1 MSMSINPVDLAA
13 AAEGIL
19 NTQYL
24 LQRERLLSAS
34 AQASRLLLEAPDAMK
49 AMPEVLQLLGEAA
62 QVDRTAL
69 AFAEIGPN
77 GEKWLKIQAEWVT
90 ESLTDA
96 HCPMSECGGTDPW
109 NEPRSDQFCTML
121 QSGKSVVF
129 CPDAARAI
137 EGVSITSDKARTSA
151 IVPILVDG
159 EYVGVIGFD
168 DWQRVREFDSS
179 IVSALEIAA
188 GLVGAA
194 LHRQRLVETMRRE
207 RELAA
212 EERLSSATR
221 ANALLRSN
229 LTKLARDADPQ
240 DFVSNILIDATRQLD
255 AAAAYT
261 IGFDKAANLWKAFI
275 HVEGGKVAP
284 PPYQAAATPEETRLG
299 EVLTLF
305 TEPSFY
311 QVQPLDRIQ
320 WPGAAAWHAREGHKS
335 VYLLPVVVG
344 EQTVGCIGL
353 AFMQDEALS
362 AERAELALAVAH
374 QITLCI
380 GLKKLGMA
388 AKDAAVL
395 AERNRIGQ
403 EIHDGLAQGF
413 TGILMQLGA
422 AEEAMHECA
431 RNSPLPSILTRI
443 HDLARQGLAD
453 ARRSVMALRPDQTK
467 RVGLELALRQLAE
480 RATVEGRATCSFEG
494 AVIGDGLVPERQHEL
509 LRIATEAVSNALRHA
524 HPTTVR
530 IVLLEEIAQW
540 TMSVIDDG
548 RGMTLSPDLYAQQG
562 YGLNNMRERAGAI
575 GGEFLIESKPGEG
588 TRIVVNLPRP
598 HAANVSKLKAQH
610 ERRG

>member
-1 MSMSINPVDLAA
+1 MSINPVDLAA

-34 AQASRLLLEAPDAMK
+34 AQASRLLLEAADAMK
-49 AMPEVLQLLGEAA
+49 AMPEVLRLLGEAA

-69 AFAEIGPN
+69 AFAEVGPN

-90 ESLTDA
+90 ESLTDTCTMKA
-96 HCPMSECGGTDPW
+96 GAGTDPW

-129 CPDAARAI
+129 CPDNARAFD
-137 EGVSITSDKARTSA
+137 GVSITSDKARTSA

-194 LHRQRLVETMRRE
+194 LHRQRLVDTVRRE

-212 EERLSSATR
+212 EERLSHLAKANATLR
-221 ANALLRSN
+221 ANLV
-229 LTKLARDADPQ
+229 TLARDPDPH
-240 DFVSNILIDATRQLD
+240 DFIANMLLDATRQLD
-255 AAAAYT
+255 AAAAFA
-261 IGFDKAANLWKAFI
+261 IGFDTATKSWRVFI
-275 HVEGGKVAP
+275 FAENGQVGP
-284 PPYQAAATPEETRLG
+284 PPFDVTATEEETHLFDILNQFG
-299 EVLTLF
+299 EPV
-305 TEPSFY
+305 FY
-311 QVQPLDRIQ
+311 PLEPLDRLL
-320 WPGAAAWHAREGHKS
+320 WPGVAAWHAREGHKS
-335 VYLLPVVVG
+335 SYLLPLVFG
-344 EQTVGCIGL
+344 ETSMGFIALVFRQN
-353 AFMQDEALS
+353 EALS
-362 AERAELALAVAH
+362 SDRAELVLSIAH
-374 QITLCI
+374 QATLCI

-453 ARRSVMALRPDQTK
+453 ARRSVQTLRPDQSR

-480 RATVEGRATCSFEG
+480 RATVEGRVVCSFEG
-494 AVIGDGLVPERQHEL
+494 AVSGDGLVPERQHEL
-509 LRIATEAVSNALRHA
+509 LRIATEAVSNAMRHA
-524 HPTTVR
+524 HPTNVR
-530 IVLLEEIAQW
+530 IVLLEEPVNW
-540 TMSVIDDG
+540 TMSVIDNG
-548 RGMTLSPDLYAQQG
+548 RGMTLSPELYAQQG

-575 GGEFLIESKPGEG
+575 GGEFHIQSKPGEG
-588 TRIVVNLPRP
+588 TSVIVCLPRP
-598 HAANVSKLKAQH
+598 NVVVKPISANANRS
-610 ERRG
+610 

>member
-1 MSMSINPVDLAA
+1 MSINPVDLAA

-77 GEKWLKIQAEWVT
+77 GEKWLKIQAEWIT
-90 ESLTDA
+90 ESLSDT
-96 HCPMSECGGTDPW
+96 CTMSECDGTDPW

-121 QSGKSVVF
+121 QAGKSVVF

-137 EGVSITSDKARTSA
+137 DGVSITSDKARTSA

-194 LHRQRLVETMRRE
+194 LHRERLVETMRRE
-207 RELAA
+207 REFAA
-212 EERLSSATR
+212 EERLSHLAK
-221 ANALLRSN
+221 ANSVLRSN
-229 LTKLARDADPQ
+229 LVRLANEPDPAD
-240 DFVSNILIDATRQLD
+240 FISNILLDATRQLD
-255 AAAAYT
+255 AAAAYVA
-261 IGFDKAANLWKAFI
+261 GFDTTTNQWRVF
-275 HVEGGKVAP
+275 VYVDGEKVTQP
-284 PPYQAAATPEETRLG
+284 PFQAIVTNDQTRIA
-299 EVLTLF
+299 EVLDQF
-305 TEPSFY
+305 REPVFY
-311 QVQPLDRIQ
+311 QLEPLDRLL
-320 WPGAAAWHAREGHKS
+320 WPGVAQWHASEGHKS
-335 VYLLPVVVG
+335 AYLLPLVFG
-344 EQTVGCIGL
+344 ERSIGFIAL
-353 AFMQDEALS
+353 VFRQSEALNT
-362 AERAELALAVAH
+362 ERTELALAIAH
-374 QITLCI
+374 QVTLAI

-388 AKDAAVL
+388 AKNAAVL

-422 AEEAMHECA
+422 AEEAMHDCA
-431 RNSPLPSILTRI
+431 RNSPLPEILVRI
-443 HDLARQGLAD
+443 RDLAKEGLAE
-453 ARRSVMALRPDQTK
+453 ARRSVQALRPEQTR
-467 RVGLELALRQLAE
+467 RVGLELALRALCE
-480 RATVEGRATCSFEG
+480 RSTVQGRAVCSVEGTMS
-494 AVIGDGLVPERQHEL
+494 GDGLAPERQHEL

-524 HPTTVR
+524 HPSKVR
-530 IVLLEEIAQW
+530 ILLTEEAEQW
-540 TMSVIDDG
+540 TLSVVDDG
-548 RGMTLSPDLYAQQG
+548 RGMTLMPELYAQQG

-575 GGEFLIESKPGEG
+575 GGDFRIESAPDHG
-588 TRIVVNLPRP
+588 TSIIVTLPR
-598 HAANVSKLKAQH
+598 AAA
-610 ERRG
+610 R

>member
-1 MSMSINPVDLAA
+1 MVMSINPVDLAA

-24 LQRERLLSAS
+24 QQRERLLAAS
-34 AQASRLLLEAPDAMK
+34 AQASRLLLEAPHAMEV
-49 AMPEVLQLLGEAA
+49 MPEVLRLLGEAA

-69 AFAEIGPN
+69 AFAVQGPN
-77 GEKWLKIQAEWVT
+77 GEKWLKIQAEWIS
-90 ESLTDA
+90 ESIADA
-96 HCPMSECGGTDPW
+96 CCENDSCSDANDPW
-109 NEPRSDQFCTML
+109 NEPRSDRFCNML
-121 QSGKSVVF
+121 QAGKSVVF
-129 CPDAARAI
+129 CPEAQPHFDNA
-137 EGVSITSDKARTSA
+137 SITSDKARTSA

-194 LHRQRLVETMRRE
+194 LHRERLLDIMRRE

-212 EERLSSATR
+212 EERLSSAVR
-221 ANALLRSN
+221 ANALLRTN

-240 DFVSNILIDATRQLD
+240 DFVSNILIDASRQLE

-261 IGFDKAANLWKAFI
+261 IGFDKTANLWKAFI
-275 HVEGGKVAP
+275 HVENGKLVP
-284 PPYQAAATPEETRLG
+284 PPYQPTATPEETQLG
-299 EVLTLF
+299 EVLAQF
-305 TEPSFY
+305 PEPSFY
-311 QVQPLDRIQ
+311 QVQPLDRIR
-320 WPGAAAWHAREGHKS
+320 WPGAAEWHAREGHKS
-335 VYLLPVVVG
+335 VYVLPVVVG

-353 AFMQDEALS
+353 AFAQHQALS

-431 RNSPLPSILTRI
+431 RNSPLPAILTRI
-443 HDLARQGLAD
+443 RDLARDGLAE
-453 ARRSVMALRPDQTK
+453 ARRSVGALRPEQLK
-467 RVGLELALRQLAE
+467 RQGLELALRALCE
-480 RATVEGRATCSFEG
+480 RTTVEGRVKCHFDGTMNAEG
-494 AVIGDGLVPERQHEL
+494 LAPEKQHEL
-509 LRIATEAVSNALRHA
+509 LRIAQEAVSNALRHA
-524 HPTTVR
+524 HPNNVYIVLTEESTHWSLTVR
-530 IVLLEEIAQW
+530 
-540 TMSVIDDG
+540 DDG
-548 RGMTLSPDLYAQQG
+548 RGMTLNPELYAQQG
-562 YGLNNMRERAGAI
+562 YGLNNMRERAGGI
-575 GGEFLIESKPGEG
+575 GGAFHIESKPGDG
-588 TRIVVNLPRP
+588 TRVVVTLPRRKV
-598 HAANVSKLKAQH
+598 AA
-610 ERRG
+610 

>member
-1 MSMSINPVDLAA
+1 MSINPVDLAA

-90 ESLTDA
+90 ESLSDT
-96 HCPMSECGGTDPW
+96 CNMKECDGTDPW
-109 NEPRSDQFCTML
+109 NKPRSDQFCTML

-137 EGVSITSDKARTSA
+137 DGVSITSDKARTSA

-194 LHRQRLVETMRRE
+194 LHRQRLVDTISRE

-212 EERLSSATR
+212 EERLSHLAKANATLR
-221 ANALLRSN
+221 ANLV
-229 LTKLARDADPQ
+229 TLARDPDPH
-240 DFVSNILIDATRQLD
+240 DFIANMLLDATRQLE
-255 AAAAYT
+255 AAAAFA
-261 IGFDKAANLWKAFI
+261 IGFDAEAKAWKVFI
-275 HVEGGKVAP
+275 HVENGQIGP
-284 PPYQAAATPEETRLG
+284 PPFQPTATEEEARIFDILNQF
-299 EVLTLF
+299 EQPV
-305 TEPSFY
+305 FY
-311 QVQPLDRIQ
+311 PLEPLDRLT
-320 WPGAAAWHAREGHKS
+320 WPGVAAWHARSGHKS
-335 VYLLPVVVG
+335 TYLLPLVFG
-344 EQTVGCIGL
+344 EGTSMGFIGL
-353 AFMQDEALS
+353 VFRQNEPMS
-362 AERAELALAVAH
+362 AERAELALSIAH
-374 QITLCI
+374 QATLCI

-443 HDLARQGLAD
+443 HDLAKQGLAD
-453 ARRSVMALRPDQTK
+453 ARRSVMALRPDQSK

-494 AVIGDGLVPERQHEL
+494 AVSGEGLVPERQHEL

-524 HPTTVR
+524 HPSNVR
-530 IVLLEEIAQW
+530 IVLLEEPAQW

-548 RGMTLSPDLYAQQG
+548 RGMTLMPELYAQQG

-575 GGEFLIESKPGEG
+575 GGQFHIESKAGEG
-588 TRIVVNLPRP
+588 TRVIICLPRP
-598 HAANVSKLKAQH
+598 VA
-610 ERRG
+610 R

>member
-96 HCPMSECGGTDPW
+96 HCPMGECDGTVW
-109 NEPRSDQFCTML
+109 NEPRSDQFCSML

-151 IVPILVDG
+151 IVPIIVEG
-159 EYVGVIGFD
+159 EYVGAIGFD

-221 ANALLRSN
+221 ANAMLRTN

-255 AAAAYT
+255 AVSAFT
-261 IGFDKAANLWKAFI
+261 IGFDKTANLWKAFI
-275 HVEGGKVAP
+275 HVEDGKVVP
-284 PPYQAAATPEETRLG
+284 PPYQATATPEETRLG
-299 EVLTLF
+299 EVLALF

-353 AFMQDEALS
+353 VFMQDEALS
-362 AERAELALAVAH
+362 AERAEIALAVAH

-443 HDLARQGLAD
+443 ADLARQGLAD

-480 RATVEGRATCSFEG
+480 RSTVDGRVACSFEG
-494 AVIGDGLVPERQHEL
+494 VMSDGLAPERQHEL
-509 LRIATEAVSNALRHA
+509 LRIAQEAVSNAVRHA
-524 HPTTVR
+524 HPGTIR
-530 IVLLEEIAQW
+530 ILLEEEAALW
-540 TMSVIDDG
+540 RLTVIDNG
-548 RGMTLSPDLYAQQG
+548 RGMTLMPELYASQG

-575 GGEFLIESKPGEG
+575 GGKFLIESKP
-588 TRIVVNLPRP
+588 
-598 HAANVSKLKAQH
+598 
-610 ERRG
+610 

>member
-24 LQRERLLSAS
+24 QQRERLLSAS
-34 AQASRLLLEAPDAMK
+34 AQASRLLLEASHAMEV
-49 AMPEVLQLLGEAA
+49 MPEVLRLLGEAA

-69 AFAEIGPN
+69 AFAESGPN
-77 GEKWLKIQAEWVT
+77 GEKWLKIQAEWINET
-90 ESLTDA
+90 LEECCDA
-96 HCPMSECGGTDPW
+96 ECDGTDPW
-109 NEPRSDQFCTML
+109 NEPRSDRFCNML

-129 CPDAARAI
+129 CPEAQQHFDNA
-137 EGVSITSDKARTSA
+137 SITSDKARTSA

-194 LHRQRLVETMRRE
+194 LHRERLLDTMRRE

-221 ANALLRSN
+221 ANALLRTN
-229 LTKLARDADPQ
+229 LTRLARDADPK
-240 DFVSNILIDATRQLD
+240 DFVTNILLDATRQLD
-255 AAAAYT
+255 AAAAFT
-261 IGFDKAANLWKAFI
+261 IGFDKEANLWRAFC
-275 HVEGGKVAP
+275 HVEGGKVAQ
-284 PPYQAAATPEETRLG
+284 PPYQTTATKEETRVL
-299 EVLTLF
+299 EVLEQF
-305 TEPSFY
+305 PEPSFHRLE
-311 QVQPLDRIQ
+311 PLDRIQ
-320 WPGAAAWHAREGHKS
+320 WPGAADWHRREGHQS
-335 VYLLPVVVG
+335 VYLLPLVVG

-353 AFMQDEALS
+353 VFKQSDALS
-362 AERAELALAVAH
+362 AERSELALAVAH
-374 QITLCI
+374 QIMLCI

-431 RNSPLPSILTRI
+431 RNSPLPAILARI
-443 HDLARQGLAD
+443 RDLAKEGLAE
-453 ARRSVMALRPDQTK
+453 ARRSVGALRPGELRRQ
-467 RVGLELALRQLAE
+467 GLELALRQLCE
-480 RATVEGRATCSFEG
+480 RISVDGRVVCNFEG
-494 AVIGDGLVPERQHEL
+494 GMTAEGLAPEKQHEL
-509 LRIATEAVSNALRHA
+509 LRIAQEAVSNAMRHG
-524 HPTTVR
+524 HPNNVYIVLSEEDTHWSLTVR
-530 IVLLEEIAQW
+530 
-540 TMSVIDDG
+540 DDG
-548 RGMTLSPDLYAQQG
+548 RGMTLNPELYASQG

-575 GGEFLIESKPGEG
+575 GGVFQIESKAGEG
-588 TRIVVNLPRP
+588 TRVVVTLPRRK
-598 HAANVSKLKAQH
+598 AAA
-610 ERRG
+610 